1 MPFFFSS
8 NTCGLSKVTFMSH
21 FKMQIV
27 FVSLVINYVVH
38 VLNNLGYFIQAV
50 LEFGLDN
57 FYFFT
62 DLKMVLYI
70 VSSILF
76 NLALDYT

>member
-1 MPFFFSS
+1 M
-8 NTCGLSKVTFMSH
+8 
-21 FKMQIV
+21 
-27 FVSLVINYVVH
+27 FVSLVSNYVVH

-50 LEFGLDN
+50 LEFELEN

-62 DLKMVLYI
+62 NLKMVLYI

-76 NLALDYT
+76 NLALDHT